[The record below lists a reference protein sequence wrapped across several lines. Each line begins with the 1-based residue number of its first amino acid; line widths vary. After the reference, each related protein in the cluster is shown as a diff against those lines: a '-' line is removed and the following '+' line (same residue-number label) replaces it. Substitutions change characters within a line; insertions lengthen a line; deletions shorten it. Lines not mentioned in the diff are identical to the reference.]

1 MNYKELKQLIQ
12 KHNQAYYDN
21 SASMITDAEY
31 DQLYDK
37 LESMEKAQGWR
48 DHDSPTKH
56 VGGAAGK
63 ITHPY
68 KLYSLRKIYE
78 GEEELEPWMDV
89 KVPKIDGT
97 NLTLIYRRG
106 KLKMGLTRG
115 NGEQGTDITHLV
127 GMLKGAPTTI
137 DLDYDEVVV
146 NGECVTDNN
155 VENFRNYVSGALGL
169 DSPSEFAQRNI
180 RFIAH
185 DWLGISMDYEPRMK
199 ILKNAGFF
207 TVLEEQAWDYP
218 KDGIVYRCNSYAK
231 SQQLGYTSKYPRF
244 AVALKQRMT
253 ETATTTLQ
261 DVLWVVGRTGTV
273 NPTGVVDPV
282 VLDDATISRVTL
294 HNIGIIE
301 EHGLG
306 LGDTIQ
312 IERAGGVIP
321 KFIGVV
327 DHSEHGIK
335 INKNHAEQTIGVQ
348 TKRDGPRLMVTDKN
362 NISSIKFLE
371 YFIRILEIKGLGPA
385 SVKKMGLT
393 HPVDLFEDQNW
404 DKLGANGSKVEAEIE
419 RTKTKPYDIVLASLG
434 ISGVGRR
441 AAKLIVSKIPA
452 FRNLRDIETTE
463 IKGIGPS
470 TVESVLS
477 WLDENEEWVHT
488 LPLQLEQNVT
498 VEDVV
503 GTPARKVCIT
513 GKLDMTR
520 NDLSDR
526 LDKLGFK
533 VTSTVT
539 KDCYALI
546 TGGDT
551 TSSKYKRAVTL
562 GITIIDYWSSQKN
575 VLSGDF

>member
-1 MNYKELKQLIQ
+1 MNYKKLKQLIQ
-12 KHNQAYYDN
+12 KHNHAYYDL
-21 SASMITDAEY
+21 SAPSISDGEY

-37 LESMEKAQGWR
+37 LEAIEKAQGWR
-48 DHDSPTKH
+48 DHDSPTLR
-56 VGGAAGK
+56 VGGSAGK

-78 GEEELEPWMDV
+78 GEEEVESWMDV
-89 KVPKIDGT
+89 ILPKIDGS
-97 NLTLIYRRG
+97 NLTLVYRRG
-106 KLKMGLTRG
+106 KLKLAITRG
-115 NGEQGTDITHLV
+115 NGEQGEDVTHLAEWIKNV
-127 GMLKGAPTTI
+127 PHRI
-137 DLDYDEVVV
+137 DTQFDEVVV
-146 NGECVTDNN
+146 NGECVTDNE

-169 DSPSEFAQRNI
+169 KSAHDFKDRNI
-180 RFIAH
+180 NFIAH
-185 DWLGISMDYEPRMK
+185 DWLGVDMDYLPRMK
-199 ILKNAGFF
+199 VLTGMGFF
-207 TVLEEQAWDYP
+207 TVLEDRAWEYP
-218 KDGIVYRCNSYAK
+218 QDGVVYRANSYAK

-244 AVALKQRMT
+244 AVALKKRMT
-253 ETATTTLQ
+253 EIAVTTLQ

-273 NPTGVVDPV
+273 NPTGVVEPV

-301 EHGLG
+301 EHDLG
-306 LGDTIQ
+306 LGDLIQ

-327 DHSEHGIK
+327 QHSEHRIK
-335 INKNHAEQTIGVQ
+335 ITQSHAEQTIGQQ
-348 TKRDGPRLMVTDKN
+348 TRRDGPRLLVADKN
-362 NISSIKFLE
+362 NINTSKVLEHFIKT
-371 YFIRILEIKGLGPA
+371 IDIKGLGPA

-393 HPVDLFEDQNW
+393 HPVDIFEDQNW
-404 DKLGANGSKVEAEIE
+404 DLLGANGVKVEAEIE

-434 ISGVGRR
+434 IPGVGRS
-441 AAKLIVSKIPA
+441 AAKLIISKIPA

-470 TVESVLS
+470 TVDSVLS
-477 WLDENEEWVHT
+477 WLDENEDWVTT

-498 VEDVV
+498 VEETV
-503 GTPARKVCIT
+503 GTPSRKICIT

-520 NDLSDR
+520 GDLADR
-526 LDKLGFK
+526 LESKGFK

-551 TSSKYKRAVTL
+551 TSSKYKRAITL
-562 GITIIDYWSSQKN
+562 GVTVVDYWTNQAG

>member
-1 MNYKELKQLIQ
+1 MNYKELKQIIQ

-37 LESMEKAQGWR
+37 LENMEKAQGWR

-63 ITHPY
+63 VTHPY

-78 GEEELEPWMDV
+78 GEEELESWMNV
-89 KVPKIDGT
+89 KLPKIDGT

-115 NGEQGTDITHLV
+115 NGEQGTDVTHLV
-127 GMLKGAPTTI
+127 GMLKCAPTRI

-185 DWLGISMDYEPRMK
+185 DWLGVSMDYEPRMK

-207 TVLEEQAWDYP
+207 TVLEDQSWDYP

-253 ETATTTLQ
+253 EIAITTLQ

-273 NPTGVVDPV
+273 NPTGVVEPV

-301 EHGLG
+301 EHNLG

-327 DHSEHGIK
+327 QHSEHRIK
-335 INKNHAEQTIGVQ
+335 VNKYHAEQTIGMQ
-348 TKRDGPRLMVTDKN
+348 TKRDGPRLMVADKN
-362 NISSIKFLE
+362 NINTSKVLEHFIKTLD
-371 YFIRILEIKGLGPA
+371 IKGLGPA
-385 SVKKMGLT
+385 SVQKMGLT
-393 HPVDLFEDQNW
+393 HPVDLFEGQNW
-404 DKLGANGSKVEAEIE
+404 GKLGANGSKVEAEIE

-477 WLDENEEWVHT
+477 WLDENEEWVNT

-503 GTPARKVCIT
+503 GTPARNVCIT

-520 NDLSDR
+520 GDLGDR
-526 LDKLGFK
+526 LEKFGFK

>member
-37 LESMEKAQGWR
+37 LENMEKAQGWR

-56 VGGAAGK
+56 VGGSAGK

-78 GEEELEPWMDV
+78 GEEELEPWMNV
-89 KVPKIDGT
+89 KLPKIDGT
-97 NLTLIYRRG
+97 NLTLIYHRG

-115 NGEQGTDITHLV
+115 NGEQGTDVTHLI
-127 GMLKGAPTTI
+127 GMLKGAPTKI

-146 NGECVTDNN
+146 NGECVTDND

-169 DSPSEFAQRNI
+169 DSPAEFAQRNI

-185 DWLGISMDYEPRMK
+185 DWLGVSMDYEPRMR

-207 TVLEEQAWDYP
+207 TVLEDQAWDYP

-244 AVALKQRMT
+244 AVAQKQRMT
-253 ETATTTLQ
+253 ETAITTLQ

-301 EHGLG
+301 EHNLG

-327 DHSEHGIK
+327 NHSEHGIK
-335 INKNHAEQTIGVQ
+335 ISKHHAEQTIGVQ
-348 TKRDGPRLMVTDKN
+348 TKRDGPRLMVADKN
-362 NISSIKFLE
+362 NISSVKFLE
-371 YFIRILEIKGLGPA
+371 HFIRILEIKGLGPA

-477 WLDENEEWVHT
+477 WLDENEEWVNT

-520 NDLSDR
+520 SDLGDR
-526 LDKLGFK
+526 LETFGFK

-551 TSSKYKRAVTL
+551 SSSKYKRAVTL

>member
-434 ISGVGRR
+434 T
-441 AAKLIVSKIPA
+441 LI
-452 FRNLRDIETTE
+452 FR
-463 IKGIGPS
+463 
-470 TVESVLS
+470 
-477 WLDENEEWVHT
+477 
-488 LPLQLEQNVT
+488 
-498 VEDVV
+498 
-503 GTPARKVCIT
+503 
-513 GKLDMTR
+513 
-520 NDLSDR
+520 
-526 LDKLGFK
+526 
-533 VTSTVT
+533 
-539 KDCYALI
+539 
-546 TGGDT
+546 
-551 TSSKYKRAVTL
+551 
-562 GITIIDYWSSQKN
+562 
-575 VLSGDF
+575 

>member
-12 KHNQAYYDN
+12 KHNHAYYDL
-21 SASMITDAEY
+21 SAPSISDGEY

-37 LESMEKAQGWR
+37 LEAMEKAQGWR
-48 DHDSPTKH
+48 DHDSPTLR
-56 VGGAAGK
+56 VGGSAGK

-78 GEEELEPWMDV
+78 GEEEVEPWMDV
-89 KVPKIDGT
+89 ILPKIDGS
-97 NLTLIYRRG
+97 NLTLVYRRG
-106 KLKMGLTRG
+106 KLKLAITRG
-115 NGEQGTDITHLV
+115 NGEQGEDVTHLAEWIKNV
-127 GMLKGAPTTI
+127 PHRI
-137 DLDYDEVVV
+137 DTQFDEVVV
-146 NGECVTDNN
+146 NGECVTDNE

-169 DSPSEFAQRNI
+169 KSAHDFKDRNI
-180 RFIAH
+180 NFIAH
-185 DWLGISMDYEPRMK
+185 DWLGVDMDYLPRMK
-199 ILKNAGFF
+199 VLTGMGFF
-207 TVLEEQAWDYP
+207 TVLEDRAWEYP
-218 KDGIVYRCNSYAK
+218 QDGVVYRANSYAK
-231 SQQLGYTSKYPRF
+231 SQHLGYTSKYPRF
-244 AVALKQRMT
+244 AVALKKRMT
-253 ETATTTLQ
+253 EIAVTTLQ

-273 NPTGVVDPV
+273 NPTGVVEPV

-301 EHGLG
+301 EHDLG
-306 LGDTIQ
+306 LGDLIQ

-327 DHSEHGIK
+327 QHSEHRIK
-335 INKNHAEQTIGVQ
+335 ITQSHAEQTIGQQ
-348 TKRDGPRLMVTDKN
+348 TKREGPRLLVVDKN
-362 NISSIKFLE
+362 NINTSKVLEHFIKT
-371 YFIRILEIKGLGPA
+371 IDIKGLGPA

-393 HPVDLFEDQNW
+393 HPVDIFEDQNW
-404 DKLGANGSKVEAEIE
+404 DLLGANGVKVEAEIE

-434 ISGVGRR
+434 IPGVGRS
-441 AAKLIVSKIPA
+441 AAKLIISKIPA

-470 TVESVLS
+470 TVDSVLS
-477 WLDENEEWVHT
+477 WLDENEDWVTT

-498 VEDVV
+498 VEETV
-503 GTPARKVCIT
+503 GTPSRKICIT

-520 NDLSDR
+520 GDLADR
-526 LDKLGFK
+526 LESKGFK
-533 VTSTVT
+533 LTSTVT

-551 TSSKYKRAVTL
+551 TSSKYKRAVSL
-562 GITIIDYWSSQKN
+562 GITIIDYWSSQKD

>member
-12 KHNQAYYDN
+12 IHNQAYYDL
-21 SASMITDAEY
+21 SAPTISDGEY

-37 LESMEKAQGWR
+37 LEAMEKAQGWR
-48 DHDSPTKH
+48 DHDSPTLR
-56 VGGAAGK
+56 VGGSAGK

-78 GEEELEPWMDV
+78 GEEEVEPWMDV
-89 KVPKIDGT
+89 ILPKIDGS
-97 NLTLIYRRG
+97 NLTLVYRRG
-106 KLKMGLTRG
+106 KLKLAITRG
-115 NGEQGTDITHLV
+115 NGEQGEDVTHLAEWIKNV
-127 GMLKGAPTTI
+127 PHRIETQF
-137 DLDYDEVVV
+137 DEVVV
-146 NGECVTDNN
+146 NGECVTDNE

-169 DSPSEFAQRNI
+169 KSAHDFKDRNI
-180 RFIAH
+180 NFIAH
-185 DWLGISMDYEPRMK
+185 DWLGVDMDYLPRMK
-199 ILKNAGFF
+199 VLTGMGFF
-207 TVLEEQAWDYP
+207 TVLEDRAWEYP
-218 KDGIVYRCNSYAK
+218 QDGVVYRANSYAK

-244 AVALKQRMT
+244 AVALKKRMT
-253 ETATTTLQ
+253 EIAVTTLQ

-273 NPTGVVDPV
+273 NPTGVVEPV

-301 EHGLG
+301 EHDLG
-306 LGDTIQ
+306 LGDLIQ

-327 DHSEHGIK
+327 QHSEHRIK
-335 INKNHAEQTIGVQ
+335 ITQSHAEQTIGQQ
-348 TKRDGPRLMVTDKN
+348 TRRDGPRLLVADKN
-362 NISSIKFLE
+362 NINTSKVLEHFIKT
-371 YFIRILEIKGLGPA
+371 IDIKGLGPA

-393 HPVDLFEDQNW
+393 HPVDIFEDQNW
-404 DKLGANGSKVEAEIE
+404 DLLGANGVKVEAEIE

-434 ISGVGRR
+434 IPGVGRS
-441 AAKLIVSKIPA
+441 AAKLIISKIPT

-470 TVESVLS
+470 TVDSVLS
-477 WLDENEEWVHT
+477 WLDENEDWVTT

-498 VEDVV
+498 VEETV
-503 GTPARKVCIT
+503 GTPSRKICIT

-520 NDLSDR
+520 GDLADR
-526 LDKLGFK
+526 LESKGFK

-562 GITIIDYWSSQKN
+562 GITIIDYWSSQKD

>member
-335 INKNHAEQTIGVQ
+335 INKYHAEQTIGVQ

-362 NISSIKFLE
+362 NINTSKVLEHFIKTLD
-371 YFIRILEIKGLGPA
+371 IKGLGPA

-520 NDLSDR
+520 NDLGDR